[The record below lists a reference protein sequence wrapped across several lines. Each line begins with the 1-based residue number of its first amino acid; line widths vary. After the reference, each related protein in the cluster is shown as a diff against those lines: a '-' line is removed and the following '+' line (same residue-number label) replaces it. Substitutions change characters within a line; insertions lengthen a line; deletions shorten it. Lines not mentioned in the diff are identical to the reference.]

1 MVVGRLEFPF
11 ETTSLAGVLSIRG
24 SISVERWVLGI
35 RRAIFRSDGGGGG
48 GRAFCLLGVSVTL
61 DIGSGLNEAA
71 DRFGVNVNTSRADIQ
86 RDSNSPVL
94 PFRLGAA
101 CFGVMIR

>member
-1 MVVGRLEFPF
+1 MVVGRLELPF

-24 SISVERWVLGI
+24 SISVDRWVLGI

-61 DIGSGLNEAA
+61 DIGIGLNEAA
-71 DRFGVNVNTSRADIQ
+71 NRFEVEINTCQAEIQSR
-86 RDSNSPVL
+86 RNSPVL